1 MYICAYVSHLHITS
15 LPSYFLD
22 ITFVP
27 SSLADAPWSMR
38 TVVIVRTERKRTEQL
53 KTEPQQVKCPA
64 LDQLQEERTSGFL
77 GLGPVFAPK
86 GLATCHS
93 GTNSTPGQVL
103 GNRNK

>member
-53 KTEPQQVKCPA
+53 KI
-64 LDQLQEERTSGFL
+64 
-77 GLGPVFAPK
+77 
-86 GLATCHS
+86 
-93 GTNSTPGQVL
+93 
-103 GNRNK
+103 